1 MTWVL
6 KDDGDVLTDDDGDP
20 MDFGTEEEAT
30 EKKTELN
37 GLFSNL
43 EVEQQGVEEVKP
55 EVITMSDNTG
65 GNNSDNGDNGDNQDN
80 VENVGDGDNDE
91 PLPGVDVCSQCGAEI
106 NDGHCPDCDGE
117 DTVDT
122 KAIETAVDKL
132 PDEKPGV
139 DTDPLDWVPGDF
151 VDTIEG
157 QQAINRKGFEV
168 ICQHYGIS
176 IETELVESPTES
188 DWDSCIHK
196 ATAVTQDGVEYTAYG
211 SAHVDRGDDKTLLI
225 EMSDTRSY
233 KRAASRATGIGMVAV
248 EELKGASL

>member
-1 MTWVL
+1 MTWLLVNN
-6 KDDGDVLTDDDGDP
+6 DDGNTKR
-20 MDFGTEEEAT
+20 FESRAKAE
-30 EKKTELN
+30 EKKVELE
-37 GLFSNL
+37 GIGADIEL
-43 EVEQQGVEEVKP
+43 EQKGVEEVKP

-80 VENVGDGDNDE
+80 ADNVNTADNGSNGDNDDT
-91 PLPGVDVCSQCGAEI
+91 LPGVNVCIHCGREI
-106 NDGHCPDCDGE
+106 VDGHCPHCEGD

-122 KAIETAVDKL
+122 KAIETAADKL

-176 IETELVESPTES
+176 IETELVESPTATGWE
-188 DWDSCIHK
+188 SCIHK
-196 ATAVTQDGVEYTAYG
+196 ATAVTDDGVEYTAYG